1 VLAAPVIA
9 EPLTRPMCSPIGDGG
24 AAVILVSERKAR
36 ELGLNNPVKIA
47 SCVLHSG
54 WDGVLGDTKSVGEL
68 CAKEAYELSGVGP
81 GDLSVAEVHDASSP
95 AEIITYETLGFCAKG
110 EGSKLIEDGVT
121 RLGGALPVSTS
132 GGLLRK
138 GHPIGAT
145 GVAQIVE
152 LTEQLMGRSGKR
164 QVEGAKTAL
173 AHNGGGS
180 IGTDAAAQVVTVLTR

>member
-1 VLAAPVIA
+1 MLGNSTAVWNRQISSMEDLTVTAARQSGRIA
-9 EPLTRPMCSPIGDGG
+9 FEMAGVRPADIDVVEVYDAFSINT
-24 AAVILVSERKAR
+24 ILFLE
-36 ELGLNNPVKIA
+36 
-47 SCVLHSG
+47 
-54 WDGVLGDTKSVGEL
+54 D
-68 CAKEAYELSGVGP
+68 
-81 GDLSVAEVHDASSP
+81 
-95 AEIITYETLGFCAKG
+95 LGFCAKG
-110 EGSKLIEDGVT
+110 GGGKLIEDGVT

-152 LTEQLMGRSGKR
+152 LSEQLMGRSGKR

-180 IGTDAAAQVVTVLTR
+180 IGTDVAAQVVTVLTR